1 MKKSIFLLIILACV
15 MSAQAYDFKVANAD
29 GVELCYKI
37 QKDGVSVAFTYDT
50 PDRPNFWNKDT
61 TYKNITSDTLR
72 IPEKVQYNN
81 KEYTVTTIGERA
93 FHAMNEHVK
102 VAVIPNTIDSMFL
115 GIQRAGSTNFNRTSS
130 SAFYCNNLQAIIIDK
145 TNPHYTSI
153 DGALYTK
160 DTTTLVAYPA
170 LCRKDSVI
178 LPEGIKVMAGGCMAN
193 ARYIQYLE
201 LPLSLTKMGPLCLE
215 AADSL
220 HHLIIKDNVD
230 TIAVSAL
237 DCYGLSHLTLGTGVK
252 VVDDFLYT
260 DSLLHLYCRAT
271 TPPEVRGFNESNI
284 SRFLERVIELG
295 GILYVPMQ
303 SITAY
308 QQALGW
314 SNFQH
319 IRPIEPPVVSGID
332 NVQVS
337 WVQNFSA
344 TGYVWTLYTDE
355 AHTQRYMTLTFDA
368 NGHLTGIDL
377 AGNQAPARVPALYE
391 EDEEESTQF
400 AEYYSFTITGLST
413 GTTYYFTRQSLNGE
427 DIIDEEM
434 GSFETLSSESEGL
447 KDNVQSD
454 KGQCVKML
462 RDGQFF
468 IECGEKTYSPNGHEL
483 K

>member
-1 MKKSIFLLIILACV
+1 MKKSIFLLIILVCA
-15 MSAQAYDFKVANAD
+15 MSAQAYEFKVANAD
-29 GVELCYKI
+29 GVELCYDI

-50 PDRPNFWNKDT
+50 PDIPIFWHKDT
-61 TYKNITSDTLR
+61 TYKNVTSDTLR

-81 KEYTVTTIGERA
+81 KEYTVTTIGQRA
-93 FHAMNEHVK
+93 FQAMNEHVK
-102 VAVIPNTIDSMFL
+102 VAVLPNTIDSIFI
-115 GIQRAGSTNFNRTSS
+115 GILRAGSTSLGRVA
-130 SAFYCNNLQAIIIDK
+130 SASFYCNNLQAIIVDK
-145 TNPHYTSI
+145 TNPHFVSI

-170 LCRKDSVI
+170 LCRKDSII
-178 LPEGIKVMAGGCMAN
+178 LPEGIKFMAGGCMSN
-193 ARYIQYLE
+193 ARYVKYLE
-201 LPLSLTKMGPLCLE
+201 LPLSLTKMGPCCLE

-220 HHLIIKDNVD
+220 HNLIIKDNVD
-230 TIAVSAL
+230 TIAEGAL
-237 DCYGLSHLTLGTGVK
+237 DCYGLSHLTLGTGVR
-252 VVDDFLYT
+252 VVGEFLYT
-260 DSLLHLYCRAT
+260 DSLIHLYCRAT
-271 TPPEVRGFNESNI
+271 TPPQVRGYNESNV
-284 SRFLERVIELG
+284 SRFLEHAIELG

-303 SITAY
+303 SIAAY

-314 SNFQH
+314 SNFPN
-319 IRPIEPPVVSGID
+319 ILPIEPPVVTGID

-344 TGYVWTLYTDE
+344 TGYVWTLYLDE
-355 AHTQRYMTLTFDA
+355 EHTQRYMTLTFDA

-377 AGNQAPARVPALYE
+377 AGNHAPARMPALYE
-391 EDEEESTQF
+391 ETEEEPTHF

-427 DIIDEEM
+427 DIIDAEM

-462 RDGQFF
+462 RDGQVF
-468 IECGEKTYSPNGHEL
+468 IERGEKMYSPSGQEL